1 MMGYMPQT
9 PEITV
14 VPPWPFFVRPI
25 LEALENNEPKA
36 RQDIFRFVINATPFS
51 QGALEATV
59 SSGQTVIAHRLGWAL
74 SHLVKSSWIVR
85 LSTGIYQIT
94 DEGKVWLA
102 ANRTTELTYAEA
114 HKIFKKYWPQKTT
127 RNKTETPQ
135 QSLAPHEDQTPVE
148 SIENS
153 INVLTEAT
161 KDELLARL
169 RASDP
174 TFFEKAV
181 IKLLLAMGYGGAEQR
196 GRQIGGTGD
205 GGVDGVI
212 DQDALGLEKIYV
224 QAKRYAETASIGSA
238 TIREFIGALAIKG
251 VSSGVFITT
260 SSFTQS
266 ARDTAASP
274 SHSIALID
282 GAKLASLMIKYR
294 VGVQIKQT
302 YEVFELDE
310 DFFDDIEPQS
320 LIISPEPK

>member
-1 MMGYMPQT
+1 MMGYMP
-9 PEITV
+9 EITELTV
-14 VPPWPFFVRPI
+14 VPPWPFFVRPV
-25 LEALENNEPKA
+25 LEALENSEPKA
-36 RQDIFRFVINATPFS
+36 RQDIFQFVIDVSPFS
-51 QGALEATV
+51 QEVLDATI
-59 SSGQTVIAHRLGWAL
+59 SSGQTVIAHRFGWAL
-74 SHLVKSSWIVR
+74 SNLVKSSWIIR
-85 LSTGIYQIT
+85 LSKGIYQIT

-102 ANRTTELTYAEA
+102 ANRTTDLTYSDAN
-114 HKIFKKYWPQKTT
+114 KIFKRYWQQKSSKNITD
-127 RNKTETPQ
+127 TPQ
-135 QSLAPHEDQTPVE
+135 QPLSSHGDQTPIE

-153 INVLTEAT
+153 ISVLVEAT
-161 KDELLARL
+161 KGELLSRL

-224 QAKRYAETASIGSA
+224 QAKRYAETASVGSA

-266 ARDTAASP
+266 AKDTAASP

-294 VGVQIKQT
+294 VGVQIKQI

-310 DFFDDIEPQS
+310 DFFDDIEP
-320 LIISPEPK
+320 

>member
-1 MMGYMPQT
+1 MPET
-9 PEITV
+9 SEITV
-14 VPPWPFFVRPI
+14 VPSWPFFIRPT
-25 LEALENNEPKA
+25 LEALEGEQLQTRQEILSFVKA
-36 RQDIFRFVINATPFS
+36 NCRLS
-51 QGALEATV
+51 QEALEATI
-59 SSGQTVIAHRLGWAL
+59 SSGQTVLANRLGWAI
-74 SHLVKSSWIVR
+74 STLVKSNWISRPSKGV
-85 LSTGIYQIT
+85 YQIT
-94 DEGKVWLA
+94 TEGQKWLE
-102 ANRTTELTYAEA
+102 ANRTTDLTYSDA
-114 HKIFKKYWPQKTT
+114 HKIFKRYWQQKPSK
-127 RNKTETPQ
+127 NITETPQ
-135 QSLAPHEDQTPVE
+135 QPLSSDGDQTPIE

-153 INVLTEAT
+153 IGVLAEAT
-161 KDELLARL
+161 KGELLSRL

-224 QAKRYAETASIGSA
+224 QAKRYAETASVGSA

-266 ARDTAASP
+266 AKDTAASP

-294 VGVQIKQT
+294 VGVQIKQI

-310 DFFDDIEPQS
+310 DFFDDTEP
-320 LIISPEPK
+320 

>member
-1 MMGYMPQT
+1 MPET
-9 PEITV
+9 SEITV
-14 VPPWPFFVRPI
+14 VPSWPFFIRPT
-25 LEALENNEPKA
+25 LEALEGEQLQTRQEILSFVKA
-36 RQDIFRFVINATPFS
+36 NCRLS
-51 QGALEATV
+51 QEALEATI
-59 SSGQTVIAHRLGWAL
+59 SSGQTVLANRLGWAI
-74 SHLVKSSWIVR
+74 STLVKSNWISRPSKGV
-85 LSTGIYQIT
+85 YQIT
-94 DEGKVWLA
+94 TEGQKWLE
-102 ANRTTELTYAEA
+102 ANRTTDLTYSDA
-114 HKIFKKYWPQKTT
+114 HKIFKRYWQQKPSK
-127 RNKTETPQ
+127 NITETPQ
-135 QSLAPHEDQTPVE
+135 QPLSSDGDQTPIE

-153 INVLTEAT
+153 IGVLAEAT
-161 KDELLARL
+161 KGELLSRL

-224 QAKRYAETASIGSA
+224 QAKRYAETASVGSA

-266 ARDTAASP
+266 AKDTAASP

-282 GAKLASLMIKYR
+282 GAKLASLMINYR
-294 VGVQIKQT
+294 VGVQIKQI

-310 DFFDDIEPQS
+310 DFFDDIEP
-320 LIISPEPK
+320 

>member
-1 MMGYMPQT
+1 MPET
-9 PEITV
+9 SEITV
-14 VPPWPFFVRPI
+14 VPSWPFFIRPT
-25 LEALENNEPKA
+25 LEALEGEQLQTRQEILSFVKA
-36 RQDIFRFVINATPFS
+36 NCRLS
-51 QGALEATV
+51 QEALEATI
-59 SSGQTVIAHRLGWAL
+59 SSGQTVLANRLGWAI
-74 SHLVKSSWIVR
+74 STLVKSNWISRPSKGV
-85 LSTGIYQIT
+85 YQIT
-94 DEGKVWLA
+94 TEGQKWLE
-102 ANRTTELTYAEA
+102 ANRTTDLTYSDA
-114 HKIFKKYWPQKTT
+114 HKIFKRYWQQKPSK
-127 RNKTETPQ
+127 NITETPQ
-135 QSLAPHEDQTPVE
+135 QPLSSDGDQTPIE

-153 INVLTEAT
+153 IGVLAEAT
-161 KDELLARL
+161 KGELLSRL

-224 QAKRYAETASIGSA
+224 QAKRYAETASVGSA

-266 ARDTAASP
+266 AKDTAASP

-294 VGVQIKQT
+294 VGVQIKQI

-310 DFFDDIEPQS
+310 DFFDDIEP
-320 LIISPEPK
+320 